1 MFNKK
6 AIEIKELKAY
16 VKIKEHEIKRLRNV
30 GEQEFTRDEI
40 ISMFAGQFGVDVF
53 EENYGYYHF
62 RDSGLTCLI
71 TVVQEHVIILE
82 NNDILTF
89 GTLLLKNAG
98 SIEQ

>member
-6 AIEIKELKAY
+6 AREIKELKAY
-16 VKIKEHEIKRLRNV
+16 VKIKEYEIERLRNV

-40 ISMFAGQFGVDVF
+40 ISMFVGQFGVDVF

-71 TVVQEHVIILE
+71 VTDQEHVIILE
-82 NNDILTF
+82 NNDIFDVGAMFKEMLS
-89 GTLLLKNAG
+89 L
-98 SIEQ
+98 